1 MEGLDIMTFHKHT
14 EIIDTNGKSLK
25 NCQSRAKVQRL
36 PGYSDLV
43 GRKGCTLTWTLNTTA
58 GCITLKLWQVFCC
71 AFGRILHITGRILI
85 IRTRKLRALFGT
97 TFVCAGAHNN
107 HDKSP
112 EFRILETVLRL
123 DKHGLRI

>member
-14 EIIDTNGKSLK
+14 EIIETNGKSLK
-25 NCQSRAKVQRL
+25 TAKAELRFRGCQVKVIWL
-36 PGYSDLV
+36 
-43 GRKGCTLTWTLNTTA
+43 A
-58 GCITLKLWQVFCC
+58 GWQVFCC